1 MYTWRDPCCP
11 RHRSHPSSECGNA
24 GEGRCICTMPR
35 EHSKQ
40 QEGAEAHI
48 SPLSRRGTERA
59 VLDRANMQQACTLQ
73 TSPHNAPRK
82 SLQQR
87 QEEEE
92 EEEKEEKGQRR
103 CAKTPRDPNG
113 HKKTHGGKP
122 VGGSEGR
129 EGVGGRR
136 RMYDEE
142 EWKKRARA
150 LHYTARGQLRA
161 GAAAST
167 CRVAYL
173 TSWAPSQLS
182 R

>member
-103 CAKTPRDPNG
+103 VEETGTRLALYGAWAIESRCRCVNLPRRLSHQLGTQPTL
-113 HKKTHGGKP
+113 KMMP
-122 VGGSEGR
+122 RCQRFQQSAS
-129 EGVGGRR
+129 
-136 RMYDEE
+136 
-142 EWKKRARA
+142 RA
-150 LHYTARGQLRA
+150 
-161 GAAAST
+161 S
-167 CRVAYL
+167 
-173 TSWAPSQLS
+173 
-182 R
+182 

>member
-129 EGVGGRR
+129 CMMKKSGRNGHAPCTIRRVGN
-136 RMYDEE
+136 
-142 EWKKRARA
+142 
-150 LHYTARGQLRA
+150 
-161 GAAAST
+161 
-167 CRVAYL
+167 
-173 TSWAPSQLS
+173 
-182 R
+182 